1 MVVTR
6 IATGKMMTE
15 KGIIAIAVIVK
26 MIHQTTK
33 IKIGIEKGAGD
44 TEMRK
49 STTRGQGTLTIITI
63 TIAATASASLFSRLN
78 TTGKRVQGI
87 CIAMDGWLLS
97 LQDFEALRR
106 ILSVEAL
113 SNLYLY
119 QANIYHKHGLSGL
132 ARHFWIHKKKQNKIR
147 LGRYFLLSI
156 GCFFVPQ

>member
-26 MIHQTTK
+26 MTHQTTK

-78 TTGKRVQGI
+78 PTGKRVQGI
-87 CIAMDGWLLS
+87 CIAMMDGFFLS
-97 LQDFEALRR
+97 R
-106 ILSVEAL
+106 ILRLCVE
-113 SNLYLY
+113 YFQWRHY
-119 QANIYHKHGLSGL
+119 RIYIYIKLTYTISMD
-132 ARHFWIHKKKQNKIR
+132 
-147 LGRYFLLSI
+147 
-156 GCFFVPQ
+156 

>member
-15 KGIIAIAVIVK
+15 KGTIAVIVK

-33 IKIGIEKGAGD
+33 IKIGIERGAGD

-78 TTGKRVQGI
+78 PMGKQAQGI

-97 LQDFEALRR
+97 LQDLRLCVEYFQWRHYR
-106 ILSVEAL
+106 IYIFIS
-113 SNLYLY
+113 S
-119 QANIYHKHGLSGL
+119 
-132 ARHFWIHKKKQNKIR
+132 
-147 LGRYFLLSI
+147 
-156 GCFFVPQ
+156 